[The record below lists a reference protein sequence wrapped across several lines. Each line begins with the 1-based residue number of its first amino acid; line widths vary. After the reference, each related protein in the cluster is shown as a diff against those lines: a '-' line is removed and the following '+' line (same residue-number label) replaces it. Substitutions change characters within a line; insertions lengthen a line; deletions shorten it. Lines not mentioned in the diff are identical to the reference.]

1 MNDCLNVEARE
12 ALPDLFNGRL
22 SDLDTAT
29 MNAHVESCA
38 DCRAELALMREARS
52 SAPIAPRM
60 DAAMI
65 ASAIRPYPSAS
76 AIPAHRQRTSIFGRM
91 GTLRIAAAAV
101 LIAAGGWIVSSTTSD
116 TAAPARQTASTTPAT
131 TAVPENSPSRA
142 ASTPPPAS
150 PTNPSTVRET
160 EVASLSLV
168 GSTADL
174 SDADLEQLVAD
185 LDGMETL
192 PSEEPQAITITDID
206 IETDNDS
213 TDR

>member
-116 TAAPARQTASTTPAT
+116 TAAPARQTANATPAT
-131 TAVPENSPSRA
+131 TAVPENSPNRA

-160 EVASLSLV
+160 PVASLSLV